1 MDEHSFKLKTRFDKD
16 HFVPEVVGNVELLP
30 RRIEVGNVGHEF
42 KVDRELGMYVVARR
56 HSIADTWDQMSEEMQ
71 IPRSTLNAIYKGTIK
86 TVKTHYG
93 VVVNNLD
100 YTRIVPLLDEWCDT
114 VEDRREGMD
123 LGRGTR
129 HALFSV
135 DGKAWEWSRPGEGKA
150 AFDLAMKASIAL
162 GLPLH
167 INLIQRGKHLAS
179 PLPLPSHLPNPL
191 SLILPLS
198 CVH

>member
-16 HFVPEVVGNVELLP
+16 HFVPEVVGNMELLP

-42 KVDRELGMYVVARR
+42 KVDRELGTHVVARR
-56 HSIADTWDQMSEEMQ
+56 HSIAGAWDQTSEETQ
-71 IPRSTLNAIYKGTIK
+71 TPRSTLNAICEGAVK
-86 TVKTHYG
+86 TVKTHHG

-100 YTRIVPLLDEWCDT
+100 CARIVPLLEWCDA

-167 INLIQRGKHLAS
+167 VNLIQRGKYLAP
-179 PLPLPSHLPNPL
+179 PLPLPSHLPNPP